1 MLRVGVM
8 ALQGAFEAHLQAL
21 SRLGHHGVEVR
32 DAAQLTALDG
42 LIFPGGEST
51 TQLKLIRWGG
61 LEEPLSAFI
70 ASGRPVL
77 ATCAGVILAAREVR
91 NPAQQSFGWLD
102 LVAERNSYGRQLDS
116 FEARG
121 DGHRGGSGLP
131 LVFIRAP
138 RIVEV
143 GPSVEV
149 LETLDGE
156 PVFVRQGALYGACFH
171 PELSDDLSLLGS
183 IFSLH
188 QQAA

>member
-8 ALQGAFEAHLQAL
+8 ALQGAFEAHLAAL
-21 SRLGHHGVEVR
+21 TRLGHHGVEVR
-32 DAAQLTALDG
+32 DASQLAGLDG

-61 LEEPLSAFI
+61 LEGPLSAFV

-77 ATCAGVILAAREVR
+77 GTCAGVILAAREVR
-91 NPAQQSFGWLD
+91 NPSQPSFGWLD
-102 LVAERNSYGRQLDS
+102 VVVERNGYGRQLDS
-116 FEARG
+116 FEATS
-121 DGHRGGSGLP
+121 DGHRGRASVP

-138 RIVEV
+138 RIVDV
-143 GPSVEV
+143 GPAVEV

-156 PVFVRQGALYGACFH
+156 PVLVRQGALYGACFH
-171 PELSDDLSLLGS
+171 PELADDLSLLGS

-188 QQAA
+188 QQVA